1 MAFDYYYSVSLSI
14 VHPTV
19 DPTKISAAMPQLHP
33 RIQSMAGTERR
44 NRLGQPLVPRR
55 SASLTHW
62 LADLHVEDK
71 LFSVAKPISEFLRE
85 KLAELEVHRDLFV
98 QLEAEGEIVL
108 RVGWFGVTTHSA
120 DVLSPSVLRKLGEL
134 GIGIELNFY
143 GPDEKPEVRQKQAV

>member
-14 VHPTV
+14 VHPTI
-19 DPTKISAAMPQLHP
+19 DPTKISAAMPQLQP
-33 RIQSMAGTERR
+33 RIEAMAGTERR
-44 NRLGQPLVPRR
+44 NRRGQLLVPRR

-71 LFSVAKPISEFLRE
+71 LSSVAKPISEFLQE

-98 QLEAEGEIVL
+98 QLQVEGEIVL
-108 RVGWFGVTTHSA
+108 SVGWFGVTMHSA
-120 DVLSPSVLRKLGEL
+120 DALSPSILRKLGEL

-143 GPDEKPEVRQKQAV
+143 GPDEKTEEHR